1 MIRDTNSLDIWYLH
15 NSNKPKRDAPTN
27 EQILNGMSNL
37 KCVCKCVVRMEKIR
51 STTDHVY
58 WAIKRFAFKF
68 WIDNLSLW
76 MSISRRQENG
86 VANDSYFGII
96 DFSTRQIVFEMWT
109 YRQCLNSGSFFLLFR
124 FTYFK
129 PIINFSEFLVF
140 SSSYVWWQKF
150 NWSQMNFVGVQNYQI
165 FKEPFKSLKYQ
176 QERITETFN
185 WK

>member
-37 KCVCKCVVRMEKIR
+37 KFVCKCVVRMEEIR

-76 MSISRRQENG
+76 MSISRRLENG

-109 YRQCLNSGSFFLLFR
+109 YRQCLNSGSFFIIAIYLLQTNYQLQR
-124 FTYFK
+124 
-129 PIINFSEFLVF
+129 IFSFFFFICLMGKV
-140 SSSYVWWQKF
+140 YQ
-150 NWSQMNFVGVQNYQI
+150 SQMNFVGVQNYQI